1 MENLTLGRLL
11 FLIFLGVPLI
21 EIALFILIGQT
32 IGLWPTLLGVVV
44 TALIGS
50 AIIRKQ
56 GGSLINEIRQTTAAG
71 ALPAKQ
77 LAEGMMLGISGALL
91 LTPGY
96 FTDFCGFL
104 LLVPKIRTLIYDYL
118 KSRINIVGSAQY
130 SQTSSSGQKPPPRDD
145 GIIDLEPDD
154 WRDDD

>member
-1 MENLTLGRLL
+1 LGRLL
-11 FLIFLGVPLI
+11 FLVFLVVPLI
-21 EIALFILIGQT
+21 EIALFISIGQA

-56 GGSLINEIRQTTAAG
+56 GISLIEEIRRVTAAG
-71 ALPAKQ
+71 AMPAKQ

-96 FTDFCGFL
+96 FTDAIGFL
-104 LLVPKIRTLIYDYL
+104 LLIPSLRIKIYDYL
-118 KSRINIVGSAQY
+118 KSRIFVVHAGM
-130 SQTSSSGQKPPPRDD
+130 SSRGPRPPPDNDD
-145 GIIDLEPDD
+145 YIDLDHNN

>member
-1 MENLTLGRLL
+1 MGRLL
-11 FLIFLGVPLI
+11 FFVFLVVPLI
-21 EIALFILIGQT
+21 EIALFISIGQA
-32 IGLWPTLLGVVV
+32 IGLWPTLFGVVV

-56 GGSLINEIRQTTAAG
+56 GISLIDEIRQVTAAG
-71 ALPAKQ
+71 AMPAKQ

-96 FTDFCGFL
+96 FTDAVGFI
-104 LLVPKIRTLIYDYL
+104 LLVPRIRIMIYEYVKSKITVVHNGMGTKGPRT
-118 KSRINIVGSAQY
+118 
-130 SQTSSSGQKPPPRDD
+130 PPDNDD
-145 GIIDLEPDD
+145 FIDLDRRD